1 MHQSLF
7 CLQKSSQHIILSQKT
22 FSTSIKDIFVS
33 HDWYLIEYIL
43 FGKYI
48 NIYQVRFPQSSNM
61 CTWKEIVRNCQSL
74 FGQKR
79 KIRVYLILS
88 ISFVNC
94 SPYNI
99 EKREEC
105 KLQSKLKEASSLS
118 LREWR
123 TDRCWCVLTEFHLS
137 MSKGLI
143 FWQTWTDTVVEEVFG
158 VWKPVVAE
166 SRDGREGL
174 GLKQ

>member
-1 MHQSLF
+1 
-7 CLQKSSQHIILSQKT
+7 
-22 FSTSIKDIFVS
+22 
-33 HDWYLIEYIL
+33 
-43 FGKYI
+43 
-48 NIYQVRFPQSSNM
+48 M

-158 VWKPVVAE
+158 VWKLVAE
-166 SRDGREGL
+166 QSLEMAEKGL
-174 GLKQ
+174 GWSSKKRVCTTVGLPAATELRASVMRVSPSLWDWLAPREAATTFTNIFSLHARLQYCQ